1 MLPTPV
7 LFFIQ
12 MFSLSFGMRISF
24 FFFVFLTKQNK
35 ALKVIIINDFWQF
48 IDANMMLIRGDNSH
62 ILASW
67 MNLDIINSIY
77 IHEYKGIEGYTW
89 SNIREGIYNFTS
101 TNINKS
107 NRIVCKEQT
116 TLQNDSIISRIHS
129 Y

>member
-1 MLPTPV
+1 MC
-7 LFFIQ
+7 
-12 MFSLSFGMRISF
+12 
-24 FFFVFLTKQNK
+24 FLQKQNK
-35 ALKVIIINDFWQF
+35 ALKVIIINNFWQF
-48 IDANMMLIRGDNSH
+48 IDANVMLIRRDNSH

-67 MNLDIINSIY
+67 MNLDITNSIY

-116 TLQNDSIISRIHS
+116 TLQNDSIMKQNT
-129 Y
+129 